1 MADTVTISTEEY
13 QKLKDQLASLTKSV
27 GQTTPR
33 IDGYSIALN
42 KAGSVLSNFGS
53 GMGDLAKAAITGNE
67 KLTAYTSAIG
77 KAGKDIPGFQKLI
90 AGGGGAIAQFIDD
103 TGGAFKELANTGIR
117 GANGLSDVAKYAA
130 AAGIQTDKLAGFI
143 RNNEQAFRTMGSTGA
158 NAAEN
163 FSRMSLSFRSDTKN
177 YSQGLR
183 QLGYGTE
190 EINEALVGFAAINR
204 TQYLENLKTGQSQN
218 KAAFKFATELDR
230 MSQITGENRK
240 QLMKDMDAKRRD
252 GRVQA
257 FLRTQTGEMGDAIL
271 QTSTMLG
278 KMDKGAQALVE
289 DIMIQGSATKE
300 SAAAAAFYGQD
311 VIDAAQRMRE
321 AQKAGDTKAYAK
333 AQEDLIAGMTAA
345 QNDQSKINAAQYRV
359 SGGFISSMQDSIGAF
374 TEFNDRV
381 KAKAAELGL
390 DVNNAQDLAK
400 ASRALMQDIV
410 KAQGSAGVKDGKV
423 EVAQDKMTATYAAA
437 TDAISLTSS
446 ALKTEL
452 VEGAREAANSL
463 GKDLPQGINNATGKM
478 IDVLTKNAGQIREA
492 MYSDSANTVSGTDIS
507 KVPGADVN
515 AVQGATSQAGL
526 AMERGSDLTNQLIVT
541 LEELNRTLGKLSTSI
556 NPKGNFMGGTAFGD
570 MLNMVGEQG
579 PEFIT
584 PNANSLVVTA
594 KQMADKMR
602 PQMESMAAQMQP
614 QMESMAENMKAN
626 APKIASA
633 MNRSSKEIDF
643 EQLFAGQNQQVAQTN
658 KLLEQVVRYIKK
670 NGSDLQRI

>member
-1 MADTVTISTEEY
+1 MADTVTMTAEEF
-13 QKLKDQLASLTKSV
+13 QKLKDQLAGNSTSLGKNTSKL
-27 GQTTPR
+27 
-33 IDGYSIALN
+33 DGYSIALD
-42 KAGSVLSNFGS
+42 KAGSVLNNFGS

-67 KLTAYTSAIG
+67 KLTAYTNAIG
-77 KAGKDIPGFQKLI
+77 NAGKDIPGFQKLI
-90 AGGGGAIAQFIDD
+90 GGGGGAIAQFIDD

-117 GANGLSDVAKYAA
+117 GAHGLSDVAKYAA

-230 MSQITGENRK
+230 MSQLTGENRK

-257 FLRTQTGEMGDAIL
+257 FLRSQTGEMGDAIL

-333 AQEDLIAGMTAA
+333 AQEDLVAGMTAA

-381 KAKAAELGL
+381 KAKAAELKL

-423 EVAQDKMTATYAAA
+423 EVAQDKITATYAAA

-452 VEGAREAANSL
+452 VEGAREAANAL

-478 IDVLTKNAGQIREA
+478 IDILTKNASQIREA
-492 MYSDSANTVSGTDIS
+492 MYSDSANTTSGMDIS

-526 AMERGSDLTNQLIVT
+526 AMERGSDLTNQLIVI
-541 LEELNRTLGKLSTSI
+541 LEELNRTLGKLATNI
-556 NPKGNFMGGTAFGD
+556 NPKGNFMGGTAFGN
-570 MLNMVGEQG
+570 MLNMVGEEG

-594 KQMADKMR
+594 RQMADKMR
-602 PQMESMAAQMQP
+602 PQMESMAAQMKP

-633 MNRSSKEIDF
+633 TNRSFKEIDF
-643 EQLFAGQNQQVAQTN
+643 EQFFAGQNQHQAQTN